1 MKTTSKDKYK
11 GRIPTEAERK
21 RSGLIDDIFGPFIL
35 YFAAMFTLG
44 FALSGP
50 STSNSIIYGVVIG
63 GIALFFTYYA
73 LKTIIQNR
81 KMWQGYYFLVWGII
95 GFWAAKNDLLLIVQ

>member
-21 RSGLIDDIFGPFIL
+21 RTGLIADILTPIVV

-73 LKTIIQNR
+73 LKDIIQSR
-81 KMWQGYYFLVWGII
+81 KRWQGYYLLVWGII
-95 GFWAAKNDLLLIVQ
+95 GLWAAKNDLLLIIQ